1 MSDNHHGCGPSW
13 SAPCGEPDEKP
24 TEPCPYCKLPK
35 IPECEKHEK
44 EADKK

>member
-1 MSDNHHGCGPSW
+1 MSDKTQACGDSW
-13 SAPCGEPDEKP
+13 SAPCGEPDKP
-24 TEPCPYCKLPK
+24 VEPCPYCKLPV